1 MKNIKS
7 TLVLGGVLLLAG
19 ACTSSCSLDLGK
31 IDEYSSGS
39 YWKTEAHV
47 LSYVDGL
54 HKNLRDQAWNHTIM
68 MGEIRSGIYVDGT
81 AYDGMTTSY
90 GTERLQNLD
99 EGNPGFTNYANIY
112 GCITNCN
119 LFLKKTEEMEGIDP
133 AKKNYYLAIGHGLRA
148 FYYFDLYRVWGG
160 GPLRL
165 GIEVIEGELDPNK
178 LYMERAKP
186 SEIMAQIK
194 SDVEKSI
201 ELFGNQS
208 GFDVLKRG
216 NKVYWNKAASECL
229 AAEVYLWNA
238 KVAVGDQQP
247 QPADIDK
254 AITYLKNVESNYGL
268 SMQEN
273 FADVFEA
280 KNNKANSEI
289 IFAVRY
295 MEGEATNS
303 NASWTY
309 STSTGSA
316 RTSGYLE
323 DGSAFGDPI
332 GNKTQGLMSMAY
344 SRAMWNQYDD
354 VDTRK
359 RATFLGQFRYEDD
372 ANKTGWYLYGIHTI
386 KNIGYI
392 NATGDRVYC
401 GDYVYYRLPWVYLS
415 LAEAY
420 NYKGEN
426 DNVEK
431 YINLV
436 RERAYGSAWSAE
448 YAYTATDFT
457 ENEYAI
463 LSEKN
468 KEFVQEGQRWWDLR
482 RMQETKGGKHFVFCE
497 RAAMET
503 NDGLTYPI
511 LTDENAYKVLWP
523 LDKSMLDK
531 DPSLKQNKGY
541 ADPAKCVE
549 W

>member
-7 TLVLGGVLLLAG
+7 TLALGGVMMLAG
-19 ACTSSCSLDLGK
+19 AFATSCSLDLGP
-31 IDEYSSGS
+31 IDYYGSQS

-47 LSYVDGL
+47 SSYLDGL
-54 HKNLRDQAWNHTIM
+54 HNNLRGQAWNHTIL

-99 EGNPGFTNYANIY
+99 EGSPGFSNFANIY

-119 LFLKKTEEMEGIDP
+119 LFIKKTEEMEGLDP
-133 AKKNYYLAIGHGLRA
+133 EKKNFYLGIGYGLRA
-148 FYYFDLYRVWGG
+148 FYYFDLLRVWGG

-165 GIEVIEGELDPNK
+165 GTEVIDGELDPTK
-178 LYMERAKP
+178 LYKERAKP
-186 SEIMAQIK
+186 SETMAQIK
-194 SDVEKSI
+194 ADVEKSI
-201 ELFGNQS
+201 QLFGNMD
-208 GFDVLKRG
+208 GFNEIGKG

-229 AAEVYLWNA
+229 AAEVYMWSA
-238 KVAVGDQQP
+238 KVTTGDQTAN
-247 QPADIDK
+247 PADIDK

-268 SMQEN
+268 KMLDN

-280 KNNKANSEI
+280 KSHKGNDEI

-303 NASWTY
+303 NANWTY
-309 STSTGSA
+309 STVTGEA

-323 DGSAFGDPI
+323 DGSTFGDPI

-344 SRAMWNQYDD
+344 SRAMWHQYDD

-359 RATFLGQFRYEDD
+359 RATFLGQFRYKDPE
-372 ANKTGWYLYGIHTI
+372 AKTGFYLHGVHTI
-386 KNIGYI
+386 KNIGYV
-392 NATGDRVYC
+392 NSTGDRVYC

-415 LAEAY
+415 LAECY
-420 NYKGEN
+420 NYKDDN
-426 DNVEK
+426 ANVEK

-436 RERAYGSAWSAE
+436 RERAYGDAWDAS
-448 YAYTATDFT
+448 YAYTASNFTD
-457 ENEYAI
+457 NEYAI

-482 RMQETKGGKHFVFCE
+482 RMQETKGGKHLVFCE
-497 RAAMET
+497 RAAMED
-503 NDGLTYPI
+503 NSGLTYPV
-511 LTDENAYKVLWP
+511 LNDGNAHKVLWP
-523 LDKSMLDK
+523 LDKTMLNN

-541 ADPAKCVE
+541 APADQCVD

>member
-19 ACTSSCSLDLGK
+19 ASTTSCSLDLGPV
-31 IDEYSSGS
+31 DYYGSGS
-39 YWKTEAHV
+39 YWQSEAHV
-47 LSYVDGL
+47 ASYVDGL
-54 HKNLRDQAWNHTIM
+54 HNNLRGQAWNHTIM
-68 MGEIRSGIYVDGT
+68 MGEIRGGQYVDGT

-90 GTERLQNLD
+90 GTERLQNLT
-99 EGNPGFTNYANIY
+99 EGTPGFSNFANIY

-119 LFLKKTEEMEGIDP
+119 LFIKQTEALENMDA
-133 AKKNYYLAIGHGLRA
+133 AKKNYFLGIGYGLRA

-165 GIEVIEGELDPNK
+165 GTEVIDGELDPNK
-178 LYMERAKP
+178 LYKERAKP

-201 ELFGNQS
+201 ECFGNQT
-208 GFDVLKRG
+208 GFNVLGKG

-238 KVAVGDQQP
+238 KVAVGDQAAT
-247 QPADIDK
+247 PADIDK
-254 AITYLKNVESNYGL
+254 AITYLKNVENNYGL
-268 SMQEN
+268 SLQKN

-280 KNNKANSEI
+280 KSNKGNSEI
-289 IFAVRY
+289 VFAIRY
-295 MEGEATNS
+295 LEGEATNS

-323 DGSAFGDPI
+323 DGSTFGDPI

-344 SRAMWNQYDD
+344 SRSLWHQYDD

-372 ANKTGWYLYGIHTI
+372 TNKTGWYLYGIHTI

-401 GDYVYYRLPWVYLS
+401 GDYIYYRLPWVYLS

-420 NYKGEN
+420 NYKGDN
-426 DNVEK
+426 ANVEK

-436 RERAYGSAWSAE
+436 RERAYGSAWGAE
-448 YAYTATDFT
+448 YAYTASDFT

-463 LSEKN
+463 LFEKN

-503 NDGLTYPI
+503 NDGLTYPV
-511 LTDENAYKVLWP
+511 LSESEAHKVLWP
-523 LDKSMLDK
+523 LDKAMLDK

-541 ADPAKCVE
+541 ADPSKCVE

>member
-7 TLVLGGVLLLAG
+7 TLALGGVMLLAG
-19 ACTSSCSLDLGK
+19 AFGTSCSLDLGP
-31 IDEYSSGS
+31 IDSYGSENYWQKEANVSG
-39 YWKTEAHV
+39 Y
-47 LSYVDGL
+47 LDGL
-54 HKNLRDQAWNHTIM
+54 HNNLRGQAWNHTIL
-68 MGEIRSGIYVDGT
+68 MGEIRSGIYVDGV

-90 GTERLQNLD
+90 GTERLQNLT
-99 EGNPGFTNYANIY
+99 EGNPGFSNFANIY

-119 LFLKKTEEMEGIDP
+119 LFIKRTEAMEGIDA
-133 AKKNYYLAIGHGLRA
+133 AKKDYYLAIGYGLRA

-165 GIEVIEGELDPNK
+165 DIEVIEGELDPNK
-178 LYMERAKP
+178 LYKERAKP

-201 ELFGNQS
+201 QLFGNQN
-208 GFDVLKRG
+208 GFNVLGKG

-238 KVAVGDQQP
+238 KVAVGDQAAT
-247 QPADIDK
+247 PADIDK

-268 SMQEN
+268 KMLGN
-273 FADVFEA
+273 FASVFDA
-280 KNNKANSEI
+280 KNKANDEI

-303 NASWTY
+303 NANWTY

-323 DGSAFGDPI
+323 DGSTFGDPI

-344 SRAMWNQYDD
+344 SRAMWHQYDD

-359 RATFLGQFRYEDD
+359 RATFLGQFRYEDEE
-372 ANKTGWYLYGIHTI
+372 NKAGWYLYGVHTI

-420 NYKGEN
+420 NFKGDN
-426 DNVEK
+426 ANVEK

-436 RERAYGSAWSAE
+436 RERAYGADWNAS
-448 YAYTATDFT
+448 YAYTASDFT

-497 RAAMET
+497 RAAMED
-503 NDGLTYPI
+503 NYGLTYPV
-511 LTDENAYKVLWP
+511 LTDENAYKVFWP
-523 LDKSMLDK
+523 LDKAMLDK

-541 ADPAKCVE
+541 ADADKCVA

>member
-7 TLVLGGVLLLAG
+7 TLALGGVMMLAG
-19 ACTSSCSLDLGK
+19 ALGTSCSLDLGP
-31 IDEYSSGS
+31 IDSYGS
-39 YWKTEAHV
+39 KNYWQKEAHV
-47 LSYVDGL
+47 SAYVDGL
-54 HKNLRDQAWNHTIM
+54 HKNLRDQAWAHTIV
-68 MGEIRSGIYVDGT
+68 MGEIRSGIYVDGGG
-81 AYDGMTTSY
+81 YDGMTTSY
-90 GTERLQNLD
+90 GTERLQNLS
-99 EGNPGFTNYANIY
+99 ESTPGFSNFNNIY

-119 LFLKKTEEMEGIDP
+119 LFIKRTEAMEGISA
-133 AKKNYYLAIGHGLRA
+133 AKKDYYLAIGYGLRA

-165 GIEVIEGELDPNK
+165 DIEVIEGELDPNK
-178 LYMERAKP
+178 LYKERAKP

-201 ELFGNQS
+201 QLFGNQN
-208 GFDVLKRG
+208 GFNVLGKG

-238 KVAVGDQQP
+238 KVAVGDQAAT
-247 QPADIDK
+247 PADIDK

-268 SMQEN
+268 SMQAN

-295 MEGEATNS
+295 LEGEATND
-303 NASWTY
+303 NASYTY
-309 STSTGSA
+309 SNGTGSA
-316 RTSGYLE
+316 RTSGYME
-323 DGSAFGDPI
+323 DGSKWDDPI
-332 GNKTQGLMSMAY
+332 GNKNQGLMSMCY
-344 SRAMWNQYDD
+344 SRAMWHQFDD

-372 ANKTGWYLYGIHTI
+372 VNKTGWYLYGVHTI

-392 NATGDRVYC
+392 NNTGDRVYC

-420 NYKGEN
+420 NYKGDN
-426 DNVEK
+426 ANVEK

-436 RERAYGSAWSAE
+436 RERAYGEAWGAS
-448 YAYTATDFT
+448 YAYTASDFT

-463 LSEKN
+463 LSEKK

-482 RMQETKGGKHFVFCE
+482 RMQETKGGKHLVFCE

-503 NDGLTYPI
+503 NNGLTYSV
-511 LTDENAYKVLWP
+511 LNDENAYKVLWP
-523 LDKSMLDK
+523 LDKAMLDK